1 MRDWRELVKERLA
14 ARGRLGSALG
24 SAEEEVVAE
33 LAAHLEEAYEDARSR
48 GLAEEAAVQLAL
60 QEVED
65 WRVLAVDI
73 CLAKAEE
80 GGMNDRTKSLWLPG
94 LVNLIAAPGLLMI
107 LQKLGVHPRVVW
119 VGSMAM
125 VFYLPWLITLS
136 IFGALGALLAK
147 RAQGSTG
154 YRLVAGLA
162 PALAILGAYA
172 LFLPL
177 GLVLGRPHIS
187 EFPWVYFV
195 LTLLNW
201 VGLPAGAL
209 MLGALPFLREL
220 ALPRS
225 YADQPQR

>member
-1 MRDWRELVKERLA
+1 MRDWKELVKERLA
-14 ARGRLGSALG
+14 ARGRRGSALG

-33 LAAHLEEAYEDARSR
+33 LAAHLEEAYEEARSR
-48 GLAEEAAVQLAL
+48 GMSEALAVQLAL

-65 WRVLAVDI
+65 WRVLAADI
-73 CLAKAEE
+73 CRAKAEE
-80 GGMNDRTKSLWLPG
+80 SGMNDRTKSLWLPG
-94 LVNLIAAPGLLMI
+94 MVNLIAAPGLLMI

-125 VFYLPWLITLS
+125 VFYFPWLITLP

-195 LTLLNW
+195 LMLLNW

-209 MLGALPFLREL
+209 MLGALPFLRES